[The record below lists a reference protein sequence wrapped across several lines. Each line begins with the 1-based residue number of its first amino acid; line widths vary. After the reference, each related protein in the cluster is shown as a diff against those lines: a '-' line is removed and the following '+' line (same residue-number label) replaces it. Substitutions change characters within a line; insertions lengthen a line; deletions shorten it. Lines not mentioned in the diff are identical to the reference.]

1 MRWRRKRNMEVKI
14 KKTHPNAVTPFK
26 TYGKDFCY
34 DCVATSCEEL
44 APNVYKY
51 RLGLAFEINRE
62 GKYSGLNL
70 ALDFRPRS
78 SVWETG
84 MSLSNCE
91 GTIDELFR
99 GEVSAVFYHIFPNM
113 PKYEVG
119 DKVVQFKLGIT
130 EPLTFKEVDELSET
144 ERGSN
149 GYGSTGKKG

>member
-1 MRWRRKRNMEVKI
+1 
-14 KKTHPNAVTPFK
+14 
-26 TYGKDFCY
+26 
-34 DCVATSCEEL
+34 
-44 APNVYKY
+44 
-51 RLGLAFEINRE
+51 
-62 GKYSGLNL
+62 
-70 ALDFRPRS
+70 
-78 SVWETG
+78 

-144 ERGSN
+144 ERGSK
-149 GYGSTGKKG
+149 GYGSTGRKG